1 MTTRISDSEIY
12 INTMDIVE
20 YLKRFNTHNKELD
33 VINEIEQII
42 QTLDNSL
49 NNNYKS
55 HSIMFLFSNFTIQ
68 NTYALSRY
76 DINGGWFHDTVAL
89 EKIWIAAHGK
99 HPAFVVLVCW
109 ERYQID

>member
-20 YLKRFNTHNKELD
+20 YLKRFNTDNKELD

-55 HSIMFLFSNFTIQ
+55 TTDILDKNISSKINNIIKYHKYLLDCEKQDDATRQLKWSIDMLMAIKDNI
-68 NTYALSRY
+68 
-76 DINGGWFHDTVAL
+76 
-89 EKIWIAAHGK
+89 
-99 HPAFVVLVCW
+99 
-109 ERYQID
+109 

>member
-20 YLKRFNTHNKELD
+20 YLKRFNTDNKELD
-33 VINEIEQII
+33 VVNEIKQII

-55 HSIMFLFSNFTIQ
+55 TTNIFDNNISSKINNIIKYHKYLLDCGKQDDATRQLKWSIDMLMAIGENI
-68 NTYALSRY
+68 
-76 DINGGWFHDTVAL
+76 
-89 EKIWIAAHGK
+89 
-99 HPAFVVLVCW
+99 
-109 ERYQID
+109 

>member
-20 YLKRFNTHNKELD
+20 YLKRFNTDNKELD
-33 VINEIEQII
+33 VINEIKQII

-55 HSIMFLFSNFTIQ
+55 TTDILDKNISLKINNIIKYHKYLLDCGKQDDATRQLKWSIDMLMAIKDNI
-68 NTYALSRY
+68 
-76 DINGGWFHDTVAL
+76 
-89 EKIWIAAHGK
+89 
-99 HPAFVVLVCW
+99 
-109 ERYQID
+109 